1 MLLSE
6 MAAKELIQIE
16 DGKRFGL
23 LADTELLFEPI
34 SGKIIGFLILRDHGS
49 RAFKSKSSNSQNVYI
64 AWEDIILIGEH
75 RILFTKTSHLHSELA
90 K

>member
-6 MAAKELIQIE
+6 MAIKELIQIE

-23 LADTELLFEPI
+23 LADTELLFEPT
-34 SGKIIGFLILRDHGS
+34 SGKIIGFLILKEHGG
-49 RAFKSKSSNSQNVYI
+49 RPFKSKSSNQNIYI
-64 AWEDIILIGEH
+64 AWEDIVLIGEH

>member
-23 LADTELLFEPI
+23 LADTELLFEPA
-34 SGKIIGFLILRDHGS
+34 SGKIIGFQILKEYGTRP
-49 RAFKSKSSNSQNVYI
+49 FKSKSSHQNVYI

-75 RILFTKTSHLHSELA
+75 RILFTKTSHLHAEQTI
-90 K
+90 

>member
-6 MAAKELIQIE
+6 LAVKELIQIE

-34 SGKIIGFLILRDHGS
+34 SGKIIGFLILKELGNRP
-49 RAFKSKSSNSQNVYI
+49 FKTKSVNQNMYI
-64 AWEDIILIGEH
+64 AWEDITLIGED
-75 RILFTKTSHLHSELA
+75 RILFTKTSHLHSEKSL
-90 K
+90 

>member
-6 MAAKELIQIE
+6 MAVKELIQIE

-23 LADTELLFEPI
+23 LADTELLFEPT
-34 SGKIIGFLILRDHGS
+34 SGKIIGFLILKEHGS
-49 RAFKSKSSNSQNVYI
+49 RPFKSKSSNHNVYI
-64 AWEDIILIGEH
+64 AWEDIILIGEN
-75 RILFTKTSHLHSELA
+75 RILFTKTSHLSSELA